1 MLARRS
7 FLAISLLFTSAM
19 AFSMGMLHKNV
30 PHSISEIS
38 NEQYDAAVVSKKPL
52 FLAYNATWCPVC
64 QKQNQVLSTLVG
76 KYKDRAL
83 FFSVDWDKK
92 DIFKGPKTNQRTTI
106 AFLKDGKIQNEL
118 VGETDSSKI
127 DAFIQSNIK

>member
-7 FLAISLLFTSAM
+7 FLAISLFFTSAV

-30 PHSISEIS
+30 PHSVAEIS
-38 NEQYDAAVVSKKPL
+38 NEQFDAAVASKKPL
-52 FLAYNATWCPVC
+52 FIAFNATWCPVC

-76 KYKDRAL
+76 KYSERAL
-83 FFSVDWDKK
+83 FFTVDWDKK
-92 DIFKGPKTNQRTTI
+92 DKFKGPKTNQRTTI

-118 VGETDSSKI
+118 VGETDAAKI
-127 DAFIQSNIK
+127 DAFIQSNLK